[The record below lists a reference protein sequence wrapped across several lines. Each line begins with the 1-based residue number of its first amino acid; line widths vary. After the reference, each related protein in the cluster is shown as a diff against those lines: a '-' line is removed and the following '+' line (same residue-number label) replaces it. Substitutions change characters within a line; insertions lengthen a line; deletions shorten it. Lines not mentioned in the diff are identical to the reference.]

1 MCPRYAT
8 LIVIVLTSSAL
19 ADEFDLYTNSVLA
32 KVTAAEGVKQ
42 VDRASLTD
50 LQKTPQV
57 LAQHDGCLVVVR
69 TDEANWAKLVVRQA
83 LRKQGDAEEPI
94 LVVQRYQT
102 LRAGTES
109 GRQAAGKSVYMFDG
123 QQLNLD
129 IGQVVP
135 DGRGGDVEFRRE
147 GDKDA
152 VLRPVGKAK
161 IYVVSKPLVSA
172 SPAASGPSAGPVV
185 PEDFSGK
192 YRLIANGQWS
202 GQLTLH
208 VTEGGEVAGSY
219 VSDQT
224 GGDYPV
230 KGSIGK
236 QPHHIKFN
244 VELPATRLE
253 FEGRLWTRGKGALAG
268 TLTLTGREFGF
279 VAVRDGSELMPKET
293 E

>member
-1 MCPRYAT
+1 MCSRYAVLISLSFT
-8 LIVIVLTSSAL
+8 LSAT
-19 ADEFDLYTNSVLA
+19 ADEFDLYTNSVMG
-32 KVTAAEGVKQ
+32 KVAAAEGVKQ
-42 VDRASLTD
+42 ADKISLAD

-57 LAQHDGCLVVVR
+57 LAQHDGCLVIVR

-83 LRKQGDAEEPI
+83 LRKQGDVEEPI
-94 LVVQRYQT
+94 LVIQRYQT
-102 LRAGTES
+102 LRFGTEN

-135 DGRGGDVEFRRE
+135 DGRGGDIEFRRD

-161 IYVVSKPLVSA
+161 VYVVWKSLVSA
-172 SPAASGPSAGPVV
+172 PPVAGGPSPGPVV

-202 GQLTLH
+202 GRLALR
-208 VTEGGEVAGSY
+208 VSEGGEVTGSY

-236 QPHHIKFN
+236 QPHHIRFN

-253 FEGRLWTRGKGALAG
+253 FEGRLWTRGKSALAG
-268 TLTLTGREFGF
+268 TVTLTGREFGF
-279 VAVRDGSELMPKET
+279 VAVRDGAELMPKE
-293 E
+293 EE

>member
-1 MCPRYAT
+1 MRLRHAI
-8 LIVIVLTSSAL
+8 LVGLVLASSAA
-19 ADEFDLYTNSVLA
+19 ADEFDLYTNSVLG
-32 KVTAAEGVKQ
+32 KVAATDGARQ
-42 VDRASLTD
+42 VDKLSLAD
-50 LQKTPQV
+50 LQRTPQV
-57 LAQHDGCLVVVR
+57 LAQHDGCLVIVR

-135 DGRGGDVEFRRE
+135 DGRGGDIEFRRD

-161 IYVVSKPLVSA
+161 FYVVSKPLVSA
-172 SPAASGPSAGPVV
+172 RPAAGGPSPGPVV

-202 GQLTLH
+202 GRLALD
-208 VTEGGEVAGSY
+208 VTEGGEVTGSY

-236 QPHHIKFN
+236 QPHHIRFN

-253 FEGRLWTRGKGALAG
+253 FDGRLWTRGKGALSG
-268 TLTLTGREFGF
+268 TVTLTGREFGF
-279 VAVRDGSELMPKET
+279 VAVRDGAELMPKE
-293 E
+293 EE